1 MSRFEITRYPKV
13 STQKVLGLR
22 VQVKDL
28 DRNDPIRNDVIQLR
42 NEPGQWRVFLHGE
55 YPLKTVYHKG
65 TLRSAL
71 ALYTLLRSG
80 TS

>member
-1 MSRFEITRYPKV
+1 MSRFKVTRYSKV
-13 STQKVLGLR
+13 STHKVLGLR

-28 DRNDPIRNDVIQLR
+28 DRNDPVRNDVIQLR

-55 YPLKTVYHKG
+55 HPRKPIVHKG

-80 TS
+80 TP